1 MKNRRFCRL
10 LSLLLIAVMALGLCA
25 CGYKP
30 VPLPPTNTEASLSG
44 AAASVPVQEQ
54 ESIPA
59 TVVAAEPTPEP
70 TPEPIV
76 GEVLTDEDGDGII
89 NYKFHYKGA
98 TVYAMI
104 ILDPSRVFI
113 GTAVPTPGAWG
124 NGLTL
129 DVMAQQYD
137 AVAGINAGGFLD
149 EGGAGNGWPPN
160 GITYSRGVN
169 FATEMNGPIAG
180 LDGNDHLWA
189 GYYEYV
195 HCEEFGIRDAVCFGP
210 ALIENGVKTD
220 PAKLESGIGART
232 AIGQREDGSIVMVV
246 IDGRQGYSIGVTF
259 EDCIRIMADKFGCVN
274 AANMDG
280 GNSSCMYFAGAAV
293 NRSSNQAGGTRN
305 LPDAWLVSALPASY
319 VKPES
324 VPDKVVLPMN
334 PLGEIKVYANPC
346 DPETSGRLFDF
357 ANAFA
362 GAYYGYF
369 GTRNADYYYSTV
381 LQYVA
386 QDSELRQ
393 RIDMA
398 LMDRRWV
405 NTWSTEVNNIVLDG
419 AYSNG
424 DGSYDIIITSDIHEH
439 ADYWNYEA
447 PGTTLRITAVEAPG
461 TPYGYLATAT
471 F

>member
-1 MKNRRFCRL
+1 MDILREEIAAIPAEELDAFELELDRL
-10 LSLLLIAVMALGLCA
+10 L
-25 CGYKP
+25 
-30 VPLPPTNTEASLSG
+30 G
-44 AAASVPVQEQ
+44 AYDC
-54 ESIPA
+54 
-59 TVVAAEPTPEP
+59 
-70 TPEPIV
+70 
-76 GEVLTDEDGDGII
+76 LNII
-89 NYKFHYKGA
+89 G
-98 TVYAMI
+98 
-104 ILDPSRVFI
+104 I
-113 GTAVPTPGAWG
+113 GTWYHDDQHPGELQK
-124 NGLTL
+124 N
-129 DVMAQQYD
+129 YD
-137 AVAGINAGGFLD
+137 ARRPG
-149 EGGAGNGWPPN
+149 
-160 GITYSRGVN
+160 
-169 FATEMNGPIAG
+169 
-180 LDGNDHLWA
+180 
-189 GYYEYV
+189 
-195 HCEEFGIRDAVCFGP
+195 EERPAFIR
-210 ALIENGVKTD
+210 
-220 PAKLESGIGART
+220 
-232 AIGQREDGSIVMVV
+232 
-246 IDGRQGYSIGVTF
+246 
-259 EDCIRIMADKFGCVN
+259 
-274 AANMDG
+274 
-280 GNSSCMYFAGAAV
+280 
-293 NRSSNQAGGTRN
+293 
-305 LPDAWLVSALPASY
+305 
-319 VKPES
+319 